1 MNKPE
6 PEQQKAS
13 CLDKLN
19 DIAVKVESGEVTE
32 VMVFG
37 LSNNSL
43 ENLDIYT
50 NVSMSRVNQRIILTH
65 LMISFIQN

>member
-6 PEQQKAS
+6 PEQMKAN

-19 DIAVKVESGEVTE
+19 DIVSKVESGEVTE

-37 LSNNSL
+37 LSNKSS
-43 ENLDIYT
+43 EILDLYA
-50 NVSMSRVNQRIILTH
+50 NVSMSRGNQQIILTH
-65 LMISFIQN
+65 QMISFI